1 MANDTFQWI
10 LWAVAM
16 TVFLG
21 LTLSG
26 HTTLLG
32 LTITAVAVIWYTVV
46 PKASSRRQ

>member
-1 MANDTFQWI
+1 MHNITLQWI
-10 LWAVAM
+10 LWAVTMA
-16 TVFLG
+16 VFLG